1 MSHLDEFSIVFMDEF
16 QVDVLFLN
24 NRMIDVKA
32 VINGINIDMTLIYG
46 DRVFRKKEIKFRNL
60 LPVLPPLN
68 MVRGL

>member
-1 MSHLDEFSIVFMDEF
+1 MNLALFLWMNFKLMF
-16 QVDVLFLN
+16 YFLN

-68 MVRGL
+68 MVLGL